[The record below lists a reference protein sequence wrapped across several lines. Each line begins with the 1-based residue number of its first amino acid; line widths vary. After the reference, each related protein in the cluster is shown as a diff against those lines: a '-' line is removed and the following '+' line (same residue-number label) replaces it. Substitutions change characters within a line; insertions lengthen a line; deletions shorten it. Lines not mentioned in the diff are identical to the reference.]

1 MSDKKLFIKTYGC
14 QMNIYDSDRMATML
28 MMHGYSMAKTLEE
41 ANLVLLNTCHI
52 REKATEKVFSELGR
66 IKPLKEQKRKEGAPF
81 DIAVAGCTAQAE
93 GKEIGR
99 RAPYVDLIV
108 GPQSYHELP
117 EMLERIKRKKENKKS
132 SKQEVETNFSTVD
145 KFDALS
151 QPNTHSGPTAFLT
164 IQEGCD
170 KFCHFCV
177 VPYTRGAEFS
187 RSVDDILEE
196 AKRLVDQGAIE
207 ITLLGQNVN
216 AYHGTYS
223 RVSGEVNLG
232 RLCYELAHHVPG
244 LKSLR
249 YITCHPRDVHP
260 EQIDAYRDLDI
271 LQPFLHLPIQ
281 SGSDSILKKMNRKH
295 TVSEYLSTIDK
306 FRKAQPKIAF
316 SSDFIVGY
324 PGETNQNFLETLQLV
339 QDVFYAQAFSFKYS
353 IRPGT
358 SAGFLEDQ
366 LSEEEKGERLKML
379 QQILNAQQLK
389 FNKDLYHT
397 TVPVLFDR
405 KGKDPSSYIGRSP
418 YLQPIHV
425 ISDENIMG
433 KILPI
438 HITHAGPNSLNGTF
452 EK

>member
-1 MSDKKLFIKTYGC
+1 MKEQKLFIKTYGC
-14 QMNIYDSDRMATML
+14 QMNIYDSERMATML
-28 MMHGYSMAKTLEE
+28 AMHGYSMAKTLEE

-66 IKPLKEQKRKEGAPF
+66 IKPLKESKRKKGETLN
-81 DIAVAGCTAQAE
+81 IAVAGCTAQAE

-117 EMLERIKRKKENKKS
+117 EMLEQLKRKKKNGS
-132 SKQEVETNFSTVD
+132 GAKQAVGTAFSTIE
-145 KFDALS
+145 KFDALNK
-151 QPNTHSGPTAFLT
+151 PHTHKGPTAFLT

-187 RSVDDILEE
+187 RSVDAIIEE
-196 AKRLVDQGAIE
+196 AQRLVDQGAIE

-223 RVSGEVNLG
+223 KSSKEINLG
-232 RLCYELAHHVPG
+232 RLCYELAQHVPG
-244 LKSLR
+244 IKSLR
-249 YITCHPRDVHP
+249 YITCHPRDVHN
-260 EQIDAYRDLDI
+260 EQIEAHRDIDI

-281 SGSDSILKKMNRKH
+281 SGSDEILKRMNRKH
-295 TVSEYLSTIDK
+295 TVANYISVIER
-306 FRKAQPKIAF
+306 FRAAQPKIAF

-324 PGETNQNFLETLQLV
+324 PGETKQHFLETLQLV
-339 QDVFYAQAFSFKYS
+339 QDVFFAQAFSFKYS

-366 LSEEEKGERLKML
+366 LSEEEKGERLQML
-379 QQILNAQQLK
+379 QQLLGAQQLK
-389 FNKDLYHT
+389 FNKDLYNT
-397 TVPVLFDR
+397 TTPALFDR
-405 KGKDPSSYIGRSP
+405 QGKEPGSYIGRTP
-418 YLQPIHV
+418 YLQPVHV
-425 ISDENIMG
+425 VSNKNILG
-433 KILPI
+433 KILPVY
-438 HITHAGPNSLNGTF
+438 ITHAGPNSLNG
-452 EK
+452 KL